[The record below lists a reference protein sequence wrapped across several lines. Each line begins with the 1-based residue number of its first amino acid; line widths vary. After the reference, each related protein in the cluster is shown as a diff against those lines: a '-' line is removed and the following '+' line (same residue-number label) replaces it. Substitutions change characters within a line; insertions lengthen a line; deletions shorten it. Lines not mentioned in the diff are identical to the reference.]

1 MSGDNYNFFNS
12 QMPFLITAAMPPT
25 GPQEIAHMM
34 GYALNLMAR
43 DCMMAALSNVKFS
56 HD

>member
-1 MSGDNYNFFNS
+1 
-12 QMPFLITAAMPPT
+12 MPFSITAAMLPT
-25 GPQEIAHMM
+25 GSQGTAQMM